1 MALKI
6 EGVIIETV
14 SKKILAFLARYP
26 NQLFKKSELERR
38 LSLKTEEEREALR
51 AALHRLQ
58 EADQINRVKNGR
70 FGHRAVAQLV
80 TGKLAMTKQGLG
92 FVTVEGTDEQVFI
105 PPRFRGMAV
114 HGDTVEVSLFAQP
127 TRQQEEG
134 DKPEG
139 EITRVIERGR
149 TDLVGTLEKSKNFF
163 VVIPDDRRIARDVM
177 VAQGALN
184 NAKPG
189 EKVIV
194 QIETWGVGHLSPEGR
209 VVEVLGRA
217 GEVSAEIKSVVSEF
231 KLPLHFPRE
240 VSEEAE
246 RLPDVIPHDE
256 IARRLDFRQQF
267 CITIDPE
274 DAKDFDDAV
283 SLERM
288 PDGSLRLGV
297 HIADVSY
304 YVKEGTVLDRE
315 ALKRSTS
322 VYFPNMV
329 IPMLP
334 ERLSNIICSL
344 RPDEDRLAY
353 SVFMTLTPKGVVTE
367 HEIRETVI
375 RSKRRFTY
383 EEVEHILSGGEDPSV
398 PAPILERL
406 HAMQELA
413 SNLTKKRMKEGSID
427 FDSAEAKFRFGD
439 EGEPTEIIKKI
450 RLKSHRLVEE
460 FMLLANQVVAK
471 HGGQAKKEEQQ
482 RPFLY
487 RIHDSPDPDR
497 VRELAVFVAQ
507 FGYKLS
513 LEGGVRSKQLQHL
526 LEQIKGTE
534 VENVIN
540 EVALRSMAK
549 AIYSDQNIGHYGLAF
564 DHYSHFTSPIRRYPD
579 LVVHRLLKEYARGI
593 PTSASSVELL
603 KRREE
608 IHSRLPAIAKQSSA
622 MERVAMEAERAAVKV
637 MQVEYMKRHL
647 GDEFEGL
654 ISGVMRFGVFIEIND
669 LLVEGMIHVRDL
681 EDDYYLYDE
690 KSYALIGQRKGKR
703 YRLGDTVK
711 VKVIRVNAEER
722 EIDFA
727 MVTGET
733 APPKRASQ
741 RHRR

>member
-1 MALKI
+1 M
-6 EGVIIETV
+6 T
-14 SKKILAFLARYP
+14 
-26 NQLFKKSELERR
+26 
-38 LSLKTEEEREALR
+38 LKTEEEREALR

-70 FGHRAVAQLV
+70 FGHRTAVRLV
-80 TGKLAMTKQGLG
+80 VGKLAMTKQGLG

-209 VVEVLGRA
+209 IVEVLGRA

-246 RLPDVIPHDE
+246 RLPDAIPQEE
-256 IARRLDFRQQF
+256 IARRLDFRQQY
-267 CITIDPE
+267 CMTIDPE

-283 SLERM
+283 SLERL
-288 PDGSLRLGV
+288 PDGNLRLGV

-315 ALKRSTS
+315 ALQRSTS

-344 RPDEDRLAY
+344 RPNEDRLAY
-353 SVFMTLTPKGVVTE
+353 SVFMTLTSKGVVTE
-367 HEIRETVI
+367 HEICETVI

-439 EGEPTEIIKKI
+439 EGEPTEIIKKV

-593 PTSASSVELL
+593 PTSASSVEPL

-608 IHSRLPAIAKQSSA
+608 IRSRLPAIAKQSSA

-733 APPKRASQ
+733 APPRRASQ
-741 RHRR
+741 RRRR

>member
-1 MALKI
+1 M
-6 EGVIIETV
+6 T
-14 SKKILAFLARYP
+14 
-26 NQLFKKSELERR
+26 
-38 LSLKTEEEREALR
+38 LKTEEEREALR

-70 FGHRAVAQLV
+70 FGHRTAVRLV
-80 TGKLAMTKQGLG
+80 VGKLAMTKQGLG

-194 QIETWGVGHLSPEGR
+194 QIETWGMGHLSPEGR
-209 VVEVLGRA
+209 IVEVLGRA

-246 RLPDVIPHDE
+246 RLPDAIPQEE
-256 IARRLDFRQQF
+256 IARRLDFRQQY

-283 SLERM
+283 SLERL
-288 PDGSLRLGV
+288 PDGNLRLGV

-315 ALKRSTS
+315 ALQRSTS

-344 RPDEDRLAY
+344 RPNEDRLAY
-353 SVFMTLTPKGVVTE
+353 SVFMTLTSKGVVTE
-367 HEIRETVI
+367 HEICETVI

-439 EGEPTEIIKKI
+439 EGEPTEIIKKV

-593 PTSASSVELL
+593 PTSASSVEPL

-608 IHSRLPAIAKQSSA
+608 IRSRLPAIAKQSSA

-733 APPKRASQ
+733 APPRRASQ
-741 RHRR
+741 RRRR

>member
-1 MALKI
+1 M
-6 EGVIIETV
+6 
-14 SKKILAFLARYP
+14 
-26 NQLFKKSELERR
+26 
-38 LSLKTEEEREALR
+38 SLKTEEEREALR

-70 FGHRAVAQLV
+70 FGHRTAVRLV
-80 TGKLAMTKQGLG
+80 VGKLAMTKQGLG

-209 VVEVLGRA
+209 IVEVLGRA

-246 RLPDVIPHDE
+246 RLPDAIPQEE
-256 IARRLDFRQQF
+256 IARRLDFRQQY
-267 CITIDPE
+267 CMTIDPE

-283 SLERM
+283 SLERL
-288 PDGSLRLGV
+288 PDGNLRLGV

-315 ALKRSTS
+315 ALQRSTS

-344 RPDEDRLAY
+344 RPNEDRLAY
-353 SVFMTLTPKGVVTE
+353 SVFMTLTSKGVVTE
-367 HEIRETVI
+367 HEICETVI

-439 EGEPTEIIKKI
+439 EGEPTEIIKKV

-593 PTSASSVELL
+593 PTSASSVEPL

-608 IHSRLPAIAKQSSA
+608 IRSRLPAIAKQSSA

-733 APPKRASQ
+733 APPRRASQ
-741 RHRR
+741 RRRR

>member
-80 TGKLAMTKQGLG
+80 TGKLAMTKEGLG

-283 SLERM
+283 SLERL
-288 PDGSLRLGV
+288 PDGNLRLGV